1 LVSNLSDQLIHTT
14 VRIETQGALGD
25 GRGTGFYF
33 MFCNSQDGHVPAI
46 VSNKHVIQ
54 GAQAGKIHLTLRKPG
69 TQEPDLG
76 NHIAIPIDQ
85 FEGRWLP
92 HPDPDVDLAVLPI
105 SALLQSLH
113 AQGMNPHFIPLETS
127 LIADAAYMNDLCAIE
142 DIAMVGYP
150 TGLWDSKHNLPIIRR
165 GVTATAPYV
174 DFDGKPLFM
183 IDCACFPGSSGSPV
197 LLYNVGTYMHKNGG
211 TVVGQRV
218 KLLGVLFAGPQFTA
232 TGQIVVE
239 AVPTSMQPVA
249 KSRIPTNLGLCVK
262 AEELRWFERHFQ
274 LLLEAEKALKE
285 ANAIG
290 PAASGQ

>member
-1 LVSNLSDQLIHTT
+1 
-14 VRIETQGALGD
+14 
-25 GRGTGFYF
+25 
-33 MFCNSQDGHVPAI
+33 MFCNSQNSHVPAI
-46 VSNKHVIQ
+46 VSNKHVIK
-54 GAQAGKIHLTLRKPG
+54 GAHTGQIHITLRKPG

-76 NHIAIPIDQ
+76 NHIAVPIDQ

-105 SALLQSLH
+105 APLLQQLQS
-113 AQGMNPHFIPLETS
+113 QNMQPHFIPLETG
-127 LIADAAYMNDLCAIE
+127 LIADAAFLQDLCAVE

-150 TGLWDSKHNLPIIRR
+150 TGLWDSKHNLPIVRR
-165 GVTATAPYV
+165 GSTATPPYV

-232 TGQIVVE
+232 TGEIVVE
-239 AVPTSMQPVA
+239 PVPTAMQPVA

-262 AEELRWFERHFQ
+262 AEQLRWFESHFQ
-274 LLLEAEKALKE
+274 PLLDAENSLKQ
-285 ANAIG
+285 ADAIG
-290 PAASGQ
+290 PATAA